1 MGSVWQYAP
10 DSGYGALQSMV
21 GFTVE
26 ATDGVIGHVDRQ
38 QDQPGMQHL
47 VVDTGVWKF
56 GRSVLIP
63 AGAVTS
69 IDPAAQ
75 KVKVAPSRDVIK
87 AAPRFT
93 TDSETADPGYLSEVG
108 DYYLSLPA

>member
-1 MGSVWQYAP
+1 
-10 DSGYGALQSMV
+10 MV

-47 VVDTGVWKF
+47 VVDTGMWKF

-63 AGAVTS
+63 AAAVTS
-69 IDPAAQ
+69 IDAAAQ
-75 KVKVAPSRDVIK
+75 KVKVAPTRDEIK

-93 TDSETADPGYLSEVG
+93 TDSETADPDYLSEVG
-108 DYYLSLPA
+108 DYYLALPT